1 MEVRTFGVKVVL
13 IESGWFRT
21 SVLDKAT
28 VRPDP
33 SSPYA
38 ALGAAV
44 QRCSGAA
51 VQRCSGEAVPSSR
64 RSHLHD
70 P

>member
-21 SVLDKAT
+21 SVLDNAT

-44 QRCSGAA
+44 QRCSGAELTSIA
-51 VQRCSGEAVPSSR
+51 SA
-64 RSHLHD
+64 
-70 P
+70 